1 MEHPVFSP
9 RPGNIEKEAKSLSSM
24 KAYAIPSPQE
34 NARCKVCFRKF
45 QAQEFFKLCTICER
59 KVCEDC
65 SAYATKE
72 PEVSTLFSLFQI
84 SLLSALMRKSN
95 QSSAQQCK
103 NFTSIYMI
111 VSYIIYQNV
120 SF

>member
-72 PEVSTLFSLFQI
+72 PEVSTLNVKLQ
-84 SLLSALMRKSN
+84 
-95 QSSAQQCK
+95 
-103 NFTSIYMI
+103 
-111 VSYIIYQNV
+111 YIIFTLPFSPPKKKKKNRQHFCYY
-120 SF
+120 FYLLT